1 MSNLVLARETATDY
15 FGSVRVRSPRQELQ
29 EGYRLYMDK
38 FPVEACDGLMQ
49 RRGWWQGL
57 RDEAIATTPVVAQ

>member
-1 MSNLVLARETATDY
+1 MLATQQVTTPDQ
-15 FGSVRVRSPRQELQ
+15 FGPARVRNPRQELQ
-29 EGYRLYMDK
+29 EGYRLYMDR

-57 RDEAIATTPVVAQ
+57 RDEAMATTPVVAQ